1 MVNTKVA
8 DAGSSRDYSK
18 GNKLLR
24 VDFKARFVELRSEE
38 VLRERKRDLASLD
51 ALPLAFGRVF

>member
-24 VDFKARFVELRSEE
+24 VDFKARFVEQR
-38 VLRERKRDLASLD
+38 
-51 ALPLAFGRVF
+51 FGGRTEKAEGGSGLS